1 VSFALNLASRPF
13 RNERLPALVFGAACV
28 LLAGLTVEHAVVAV
42 RLLPGRTSA
51 LMKEVDDLEAEITRV
66 RGEAQSLR
74 RPRPDKATV
83 AQWTLV
89 KELVDRRSFSWTT
102 LLSRLEAVLP
112 PDVRLVSIT
121 PEPKEGILRLKIAAV
136 SRTAEEG
143 LALVGKLDAR
153 KEFSDV
159 FLLSQTDAGDG
170 GAECTYEMVYHPV
183 ADAADAAN
191 AADATAADTPAPSAS
206 PDDEAAPAEDETEP
220 VETEVTT

>member
-28 LLAGLTVEHAVVAV
+28 LLLALTVRHAVVAL

-51 LMKEVDDLEAEITRV
+51 LMKEVDDLEAELGRV
-66 RGEAQSLR
+66 RAETQSLR
-74 RPRPDKATV
+74 RPRPDKATI
-83 AQWTLV
+83 AQWALV

-112 PDVRLVSIT
+112 PAVRLVSIT
-121 PEPKEGILRLKIAAV
+121 PEAREGILKLKIAAV
-136 SRTAEEG
+136 SRTAEDG

-153 KEFSDV
+153 KEFSNV

-170 GAECTYEMVYHPV
+170 GAECTYEMVYFPV
-183 ADAADAAN
+183 ADAGDAADAAP
-191 AADATAADTPAPSAS
+191 AEAPAPSAS

-220 VETEVTT
+220 VETEATP

>member
-13 RNERLPALVFGAACV
+13 RNERLPALAFGAACV
-28 LLAGLTVEHAVVAV
+28 LLVGLTAEHAVVAL

-51 LMKEVDDLEAEITRV
+51 LMKEVDDLEAELGRV
-66 RGEAQSLR
+66 RVETQSLR
-74 RPRPDKATV
+74 RPRPDKATI

-121 PEPKEGILRLKIAAV
+121 PEPKEGILKLKIAAI

-170 GAECTYEMVYHPV
+170 GAECTYEMVYHVV
-183 ADAADAAN
+183 ADAAEPAAS
-191 AADATAADTPAPSAS
+191 ADVPAPAAT
-206 PDDEAAPAEDETEP
+206 PDDEAAPAEEETEP
-220 VETEVTT
+220 VETEATT

>member
-1 VSFALNLASRPF
+1 VSFALNLSSRPF
-13 RNERLPALVFGAACV
+13 RNERLPALLFGAACV
-28 LLAGLTVEHAVVAV
+28 LLVGLTVEHAVVAL

-51 LMKEVDDLEAEITRV
+51 LMKEVDDLEAELARV
-66 RGEAQSLR
+66 RTETQSLR

-83 AQWTLV
+83 AQWALV

-112 PDVRLVSIT
+112 ADVRLVSIT

-159 FLLSQTDAGDG
+159 FLLSQSDAGDG

-183 ADAADAAN
+183 ADAADAA
-191 AADATAADTPAPSAS
+191 AAEAPAPSAT
-206 PDDEAAPAEDETEP
+206 PDDEPAPAEEEAAP
-220 VETEVTT
+220 VETETTT